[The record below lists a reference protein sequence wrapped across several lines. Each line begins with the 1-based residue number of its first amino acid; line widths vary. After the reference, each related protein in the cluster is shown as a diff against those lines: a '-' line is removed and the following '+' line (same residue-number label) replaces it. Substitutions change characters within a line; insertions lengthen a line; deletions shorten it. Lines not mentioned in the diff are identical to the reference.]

1 MDHSSFDTSTHV
13 LIKESI
19 LYQLPPKKLKM
30 LGKDWDR
37 LIFSVK
43 DMESWPKSPVV
54 SAPLVDHPPAET
66 SAPQPTVTSPEPD
79 PKPAAAKAA
88 LPDAAR
94 PASPDSHCVIPILFL
109 FWHCHDKRAV
119 VAGAVR
125 KTHGH
130 TQA

>member
-54 SAPLVDHPPAET
+54 SAPLVDHLPAET

-94 PASPDSHCVIPILFL
+94 PASPDSHCVIPIFFFFGIVTTSARL
-109 FWHCHDKRAV
+109 
-119 VAGAVR
+119 
-125 KTHGH
+125 
-130 TQA
+130 